1 MRIKKENGFAGT
13 DIAISVMVVTIF
25 IAMIANMIANI
36 NLNSSEVDRKTKATS
51 YAMQEIEKIK
61 AQGIQA
67 YIGKGIDEEYIINE
81 DIIVD
86 NEFSGYHKT
95 IIIKDY
101 VLIKQDTTKQKDII
115 KEVTVEISYKV
126 ANNER
131 NVVIST
137 YITEE

>member
-101 VLIKQDTTKQKDII
+101 VLIKQDTTKQKDIL